1 MTSTATVEMTGK
13 TATTSVKDSH
23 STFVRFVY
31 LAPVKSGGFFLG
43 RQRVMALHAF
53 HAAAA
58 SDLSFLLHACSGESS
73 QRSLGEITQPEAE
86 QPEAAEISRD
96 TQH

>member
-1 MTSTATVEMTGK
+1 MVAMTGK
-13 TATTSVKDSH
+13 TATTSVRNSH

-53 HAAAA
+53 HAEAA
-58 SDLSFLLHACSGESS
+58 SDLSILLHACSGERL
-73 QRSLGEITQPEAE
+73 QRPLGEITQPEAE
-86 QPEAAEISRD
+86 QPEAPEISRSSS
-96 TQH
+96 QHDNR